1 MTVAAGESL
10 VVNQVRPTR
19 QSLGR
24 LDDILKQEAAKVET
38 VNIDLRL
45 SSINGTSLLT
55 QNKNQI
61 PKNHFDRQSGE
72 PQEAG

>member
-1 MTVAAGESL
+1 MRVVDL
-10 VVNQVRPTR
+10 VIGKR
-19 QSLGR
+19 QTLGR
-24 LDDILKQEAAKVET
+24 LTDILRQEAAKVET
-38 VNIDLRL
+38 VNSNLRL